1 MRYLG
6 NHPIQVK
13 ASPEEKTQ
21 STNLEVNNDK
31 MTQASFNDTFDAMF
45 QDQDDKMDVE
55 NENCPLS
62 STPVSSKKQESRLA
76 KSYTTNKSTSLLGTQ
91 ERLQLSSWGLPDP
104 GKQLEYIYIILGP
117 SSRGGDCFCK
127 IFQEGPNFLVLLLYR
142 IYIHNITMK
151 IS

>member
-1 MRYLG
+1 MCPV
-6 NHPIQVK
+6 NIVIFEKKQK
-13 ASPEEKTQ
+13 SPREYSISKVPKTQ

-31 MTQASFNDTFDAMF
+31 MTQASFNGTFDAMF

-55 NENCPLS
+55 NKNCPLS

-104 GKQLEYIYIILGP
+104 GKQLEYTLFWVRA
-117 SSRGGDCFCK
+117 RGGDCFLQNISRGGL
-127 IFQEGPNFLVLLLYR
+127 IF
-142 IYIHNITMK
+142 
-151 IS
+151 

>member
-31 MTQASFNDTFDAMF
+31 MTQASFNGTFDAMF

-104 GKQLEYIYIILGP
+104 GKQLEYTLFWVRA
-117 SSRGGDCFCK
+117 RGGGLFFAK
-127 IFQEGPNFLVLLLYR
+127 YFRRGPNFLVLLHFYA
-142 IYIHNITMK
+142 
-151 IS
+151 

>member
-55 NENCPLS
+55 NKNCPLS

-104 GKQLEYIYIILGP
+104 GKQLEYTLFWVRARG
-117 SSRGGDCFCK
+117 GGDCFLQN
-127 IFQEGPNFLVLLLYR
+127 ISGGGLIFLVLLHFYA
-142 IYIHNITMK
+142 
-151 IS
+151 